1 MSSTRAIS
9 FSRCSRVASCALVA
23 TLFARAATAQQA
35 PPASNDA
42 ANADSLFTEA
52 KQLMA
57 NGDYATACPKLAE
70 SYRLDPGTGTLTA
83 LAVCHQHI
91 GKVATAWNE
100 FVEVAS
106 SAQRQ
111 GRADREAFARQQ
123 ITAIE
128 PLLSRLTIQVPPEV
142 AAIPKLEVRRDATVV
157 SQPAWGVPVP
167 VDPGDH
173 LIEATAPDREPW
185 TAHITVDANAD
196 KKEIAVPVLDKQVA
210 ATPPVEQTPTP
221 SPVTPAETPTD
232 HHAPFPM
239 RTVGLVVGGAGIV
252 SLALG
257 GYFGASAISKSSDAK
272 KECPASSPCGNAG
285 AVSEN
290 NDAKSDALISDIT
303 VIAGVAAIGTGVFMF
318 LTAPKEAAPPS
329 EAAPTSAWRLVP
341 TIGRHGAGLTLHAAF

>member
-1 MSSTRAIS
+1 MSSTRATS
-9 FSRCSRVASCALVA
+9 FRRAARCALAA
-23 TLFARAATAQQA
+23 TLFARAAAAQQA
-35 PPASNDA
+35 PVSNDA

-91 GKVATAWNE
+91 GMVATAWSE

-128 PLLSRLTIQVPPEV
+128 PLLSRLTIQVPAEV
-142 AAIPKLEVRRDATVV
+142 AAIPKLQVRRDATVV
-157 SQPAWGVPVP
+157 SQAAWGVPVP

-173 LIEATAPDREPW
+173 VIEATAPDREPW
-185 TAHITVDANAD
+185 TGHITVDTNAD
-196 KKEIAVPVLDKQVA
+196 KKEIAVPVLDKQAA
-210 ATPPVEQTPTP
+210 ATPSVDQTPAPTP
-221 SPVTPAETPTD
+221 VLPAVTPTD
-232 HHAPFPM
+232 RHAPFPM

-257 GYFGASAISKSSDAK
+257 SYFGASALSKSSDAK
-272 KECPASSPCGNAG
+272 KQCPPPSPCGNAS

-318 LTAPKEAAPPS
+318 LTAPKEGAAPS
-329 EAAPTSAWRLVP
+329 EAAPAAAWRLVP
-341 TIGRHGAGLTLHAAF
+341 TIGRKTAGLTLRATF

>member
-9 FSRCSRVASCALVA
+9 FSRFCRVASCALAA
-23 TLFARAATAQQA
+23 TLFARPSAAQQA
-35 PPASNDA
+35 PVSNDT

-91 GKVATAWNE
+91 GMVATAWNE
-100 FVEVAS
+100 FTEVAS

-128 PLLSRLTIQVPPEV
+128 PLLSRLTIEVPPEV
-142 AAIPKLEVRRDATVV
+142 AAIPKLQVRRDATVV
-157 SQPAWGVPVP
+157 PQPAWGVPVP

-173 LIEATAPDREPW
+173 LIEASAPDREPW
-185 TAHITVDANAD
+185 TGHITVDANSD
-196 KKEIAVPVLDKQVA
+196 KKEIAVPVLDKQ
-210 ATPPVEQTPTP
+210 ATPAPPVEQASVL
-221 SPVTPAETPTD
+221 SPAPPAERTPD

-257 GYFGASAISKSSDAK
+257 SYFGASAISKSSDAK
-272 KECPASSPCGNAG
+272 RRCPLSSPCDDPS

-303 VIAGVAAIGTGVFMF
+303 VIGGVAAIGAGVFMF
-318 LTAPKEAAPPS
+318 LTAPKEPAAPS
-329 EAAPTSAWRLVP
+329 EAAPAAAWRLVP
-341 TIGRHGAGLTLHAAF
+341 TIGRKTAGLTLRATF